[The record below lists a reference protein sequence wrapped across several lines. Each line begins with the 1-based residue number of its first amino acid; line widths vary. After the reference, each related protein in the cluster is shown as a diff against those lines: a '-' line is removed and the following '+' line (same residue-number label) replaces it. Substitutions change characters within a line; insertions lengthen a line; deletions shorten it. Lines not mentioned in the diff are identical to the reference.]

1 MRDLLRSCFVSLC
14 LVASAGGGTPQ
25 ATTTPEAA
33 RSPAASSLD
42 ERLAR
47 VKERRASLEREVA
60 RMRGQEQSLL
70 RELERLELEVRLR
83 GEELKE
89 VQLVLARTNSQ
100 LDRTA
105 RRLAE
110 LNASLQRARPLVA
123 ARARALYKLGRL
135 SYLRLLLSIESPAA
149 VFQGYRYVTT
159 LARRD
164 NERIAAFRRDLASL
178 AVTRDELTAR
188 TREAQALRA
197 ETEHKRRALEGDR
210 RRKEAF
216 LNDMVAHKEV
226 QAAFLTEL
234 EQAEERMGQLLG
246 GLAEGEATLP
256 LVALKGSLP
265 WPVAGTV
272 RVPFGRR
279 KHPKFDTYTPQNG
292 IEIAAPIDTPV
303 DAVHEGAVVFAD
315 RFLGYG
321 LLVIVDHGSHHLTLY
336 GHLGET
342 TVAVGEHVAAGQ
354 SLGTVGPGLGSP
366 GLYFEVRS
374 QGHPDDPMDWLHKA
388 PL

>member
-1 MRDLLRSCFVSLC
+1 MNAQARCWLVLLGLSV
-14 LVASAGGGTPQ
+14 SAGSVAPQ
-25 ATTTPEAA
+25 APAPAEAA
-33 RSPAASSLD
+33 RPPAATGLD

-60 RMRGQEQSLL
+60 RLRGQEQSLL
-70 RELERLELEVRLR
+70 RDLERLELEVRLR

-89 VQLVLARTNSQ
+89 VQLVLARTNAQ

-110 LNASLQRARPLVA
+110 LNASLARARPLVA

-135 SYLRLLLSIESPAA
+135 SYLRLLLSIESPSA

-164 NERIAAFRRDLASL
+164 NERIAAFRRDLAAL
-178 AVTRDELTAR
+178 AATRDELTTR
-188 TREAQALRA
+188 TREAQTLRV
-197 ETEHKRRALEGDR
+197 ETERKRRALEGDR
-210 RRKEAF
+210 RRKETF
-216 LNDMVAHKEV
+216 LGEMVAHKEV

-234 EQAEERMGQLLG
+234 EQAEERLRQMLA
-246 GLAEGEATLP
+246 GLAEGEAALP
-256 LVALKGSLP
+256 LIALKGSLP

-272 RVPFGRR
+272 RVPFGKR

-292 IEIAAPIDTPV
+292 VEIAAPLETPV
-303 DAVHEGAVVFAD
+303 AAVHEGTIVFAD

-321 LLVIVDHGSHHLTLY
+321 LLVIVDHGGRHMTLY

-342 TVAVGEHVAAGQ
+342 TAAVGARVSAGQ
-354 SLGTVGPGLGSP
+354 SLGTVGPGLDSP

-374 QGHPDDPMDWLHKA
+374 QGHPDDPMDWLRKA